1 MISTVILP
9 HFYNVMRT
17 GVDNNFF
24 SGYIISKNLLFFTPS
39 NHPVSL
45 MLFTFISTKYHYISG
60 FWHGVDETYFSGC
73 FISKNYFFFTPINL
87 PIHFFILYFYL
98 WHSVSYVPS
107 AIITFNVYLLGSIQ
121 PCKLACLNPF
131 GLVLNN

>member
-87 PIHFFILYFYL
+87 PIHFLYYTLFM
-98 WHSVSYVPS
+98 
-107 AIITFNVYLLGSIQ
+107 TQ
-121 PCKLACLNPF
+121 CKLSALCYHYIWRVSSWFYSALQASVF
-131 GLVLNN
+131 KSLWTGIK